1 MPIGKHNADPRLYDG
16 ADVAQGSGWDRW
28 RAMGSRRGRPVEQ
41 AKLKKKGRHE
51 LILRQIAERASI
63 RVSLLAEQLG
73 VTGETIR
80 RDIAELNASGLLS
93 RTYGG
98 ATLRPVT
105 SEASLAIRQNVR
117 VAERDRIGGAA
128 AGLVADG
135 AVVMIDGG
143 STTYQVIRHLAQR
156 ARDLTIVTNSTSIAA
171 VATSNPGFRV
181 RLCPGSY
188 DGPEALVTG
197 EETIEYLARFNAH
210 HAIIGASGLGHNG
223 PCDVSAGQAAVKRA
237 MLRQS
242 ERSVL
247 VVDASKFGVSAVER
261 VCGFDA
267 IDDLVVDRP
276 LPAELAR
283 IVQAGRTRIHVG
295 REPADPA

>member
-1 MPIGKHNADPRLYDG
+1 MPLGKHNADPRLYDG
-16 ADVAQGSGWDRW
+16 AEAVPGFGWDR
-28 RAMGSRRGRPVEQ
+28 RAAGNRRGRPVGLT
-41 AKLKKKGRHE
+41 KPKKKDRHE
-51 LILRQIAERASI
+51 LILRQIAEHASI

-98 ATLRPVT
+98 ATVRPVT
-105 SEASLAIRQNVR
+105 SEASFAIRQNVR

-143 STTYQVIRHLAQR
+143 STTHQVIWHLAQR
-156 ARDLTIVTNSTSIAA
+156 ARDLTIITNSTAIAV
-171 VATSNPGFRV
+171 VAAANPGFRV
-181 RLCPGSY
+181 RLCPGPY
-188 DGPEALVTG
+188 DGSEALVTG

-210 HAIIGASGLGHNG
+210 RAIIGASGLGHNG
-223 PCDVSAGQAAVKRA
+223 PCDVSVGQAAVKRA

-242 ERSVL
+242 ERSML

-261 VCGFDA
+261 ICGFDA

-276 LPAELAR
+276 LPVELAR
-283 IVQAGRTRIHVG
+283 IVQAGGTRIHVG
-295 REPADPA
+295 REPAGPA

>member
-1 MPIGKHNADPRLYDG
+1 MRL
-16 ADVAQGSGWDRW
+16 
-28 RAMGSRRGRPVEQ
+28 
-41 AKLKKKGRHE
+41 AKPKKKDRHE
-51 LILRQIAERASI
+51 LILRQIAEHASI

-98 ATLRPVT
+98 ATVRPVT

-117 VAERDRIGGAA
+117 VAERTLIGGTAA
-128 AGLVADG
+128 RLVADG

-143 STTYQVIRHLAQR
+143 STTCQVARHLAQR
-156 ARDLTIVTNSTSIAA
+156 ARELTVITNSTA
-171 VATSNPGFRV
+171 VAAAAAANPGFKV
-181 RLCPGSY
+181 RLCPGLY
-188 DGPEALVTG
+188 DGLEALVTG

-210 HAIIGASGLGHNG
+210 RAIIGASGLGHNG
-223 PCDVSAGQAAVKRA
+223 PCDVSPGQAAVKRA

-242 ERSVL
+242 DRSML
-247 VVDASKFGVSAVER
+247 VADASKFGISAVER

-283 IVQAGRTRIHVG
+283 IVHVAGARLHVG
-295 REPADPA
+295 RDAADPV

>member
-1 MPIGKHNADPRLYDG
+1 MPLGKRRADPRWYG
-16 ADVAQGSGWDRW
+16 SAGPGSG
-28 RAMGSRRGRPVEQ
+28 RGRPHAPADRRGHLVGLT
-41 AKLKKKGRHE
+41 KPKKKDRHA
-51 LILRQIAERASI
+51 LILQQIAEQASI

-117 VAERDRIGGAA
+117 VAERQRIGGTA
-128 AGLVADG
+128 AGLIADG

-156 ARDLTIVTNSTSIAA
+156 AHNLTIITNSTSIAL
-171 VATSNPGFRV
+171 VAASNPGFRI
-181 RLCPGSY
+181 RLCPGPY
-188 DGPEALVTG
+188 DGAEALVTG

-210 HAIIGASGLGHNG
+210 RAIIGASGLSHNG
-223 PCDVSAGQAAVKRA
+223 PCDVSSGQAAVKRA
-237 MLRQS
+237 MLHQS
-242 ERSVL
+242 ERSML

-267 IDDLVVDRP
+267 IDDLVADEP

-283 IVQAGRTRIHVG
+283 VAHAAGTRIHIG
-295 REPADPA
+295 LDPA

>member
-1 MPIGKHNADPRLYDG
+1 MGLTLARHR
-16 ADVAQGSGWDRW
+16 R
-28 RAMGSRRGRPVEQ
+28 RAAAEQRRGRAVGL
-41 AKLKKKGRHE
+41 AKPKKRDRHE
-51 LILRQIAERASI
+51 LILQQIAEHASI

-98 ATLRPVT
+98 ATLRPLT
-105 SEASLAIRQNVR
+105 SEASFSIRQNLR
-117 VAERDRIGGAA
+117 VAERNRIGAAA

-135 AVVMIDGG
+135 AVLMIDGG

-156 ARDLTIVTNSTSIAA
+156 ARDLTIITNSTSIAA
-171 VATSNPGFRV
+171 VAAANPTFHV
-181 RLCPGSY
+181 RLCPGAY
-188 DGPEALVTG
+188 DGAEALVAG
-197 EETIEYLARFNAH
+197 EETTEYLGRFNAH
-210 HAIIGASGLGHNG
+210 RAIFGASGLSHNG
-223 PCDVSAGQAAVKRA
+223 PCDVSIGQAAVKRA

-242 ERSVL
+242 EASML
-247 VVDASKFGVSAVER
+247 VVDASKFGVSAIER

-276 LPAELAR
+276 PPAELLQ
-283 IVQAGRTRIHVG
+283 VTQAAGTRIHVG
-295 REPADPA
+295 REPAGA